1 MTSTS
6 DWLHFHQ
13 STTTVAGQAAIPY
26 TASSASNFFFSGQDL
41 EPIEPTM
48 STNITSPPTGQDP
61 LGPSS
66 GRVNKPARKR
76 TRASRRTPTTFLN
89 TDTFNFRAMVQQF
102 TGGPSNNFNIPRPDY
117 GLRPPMGQ
125 TQHQIL
131 GPLQYSNDNNNMFM
145 QSEGRN
151 DNVNMRLNGPGI
163 GSPSNEN
170 RSSHSNFLF
179 QL

>member
-13 STTTVAGQAAIPY
+13 SNTTVAGQAATPY
-26 TASSASNFFFSGQDL
+26 TASSASNLFFSGRAL

-48 STNITSPPTGQDP
+48 STNITSPPNGLDP

-76 TRASRRTPTTFLN
+76 TRASRRTPTTLLN
-89 TDTFNFRAMVQQF
+89 TDTSNFRAMVQQF
-102 TGGPSNNFNIPRPDY
+102 TGGPGSNFNIPGPDY
-117 GLRPPMGQ
+117 GLQHPMGQ
-125 TQHQIL
+125 TQHQIQ
-131 GPLQYSNDNNNMFM
+131 GPLQYYNNNDNMFM

-151 DNVNMRLNGPGI
+151 DNVNMRLNGPGL
-163 GSPSNEN
+163 GPPSNEN

-179 QL
+179 